1 MLRFERNSDSR
12 LGRTIRHQRT
22 KQSAI
27 AFLQGMGSVW
37 DICPAV
43 SEKMPKLGLYRK
55 INLIQARNLLRAR
68 EVLSFERSK
77 IRQLRNAK

>member
-1 MLRFERNSDSR
+1 MLEFERYNVS
-12 LGRTIRHQRT
+12 LGRTIRPQWT

-27 AFLQGMGSVW
+27 AFLNGMESVW

-43 SEKMPKLGLYRK
+43 NEKMPKLGLYRK
-55 INLIQARNLLRAR
+55 INLVQARNLLRAR
-68 EVLSFERSK
+68 EVLNFERSK